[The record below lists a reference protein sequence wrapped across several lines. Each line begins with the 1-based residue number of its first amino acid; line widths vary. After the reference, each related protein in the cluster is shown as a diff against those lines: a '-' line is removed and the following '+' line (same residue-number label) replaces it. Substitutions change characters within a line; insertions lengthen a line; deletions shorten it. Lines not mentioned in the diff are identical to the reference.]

1 MLHAIVC
8 IKSVPETTQVRFDPE
23 TNTLLRGEVE
33 AIINPFDQYAIETAL
48 RLREAHGGRVTALS
62 MGPPKAEREL
72 REAVA
77 MGCDRAILLT
87 ARAFA
92 GADTWATAYTLAQA
106 IRQLAPYDV
115 VVCGKQAVDGDTGQV
130 GPGIA
135 RQLGLPQLT
144 YVAHIRQAD
153 PDERRIVA
161 ERLLEEGREVVE
173 APLPAVLTVLKDIY
187 IPRHPTLRG
196 FRRAHRLDLPKWDES
211 DIPARREHL
220 GLEGSPTQVVRI
232 FSPPKHE
239 GEVELMPGDDVDDQ
253 AEALAERLLQEKVV

>member
-1 MLHAIVC
+1 MRAIVC

-33 AIINPFDQYAIETAL
+33 AIINPLDQYAIETAL
-48 RLREAHGGRVTALS
+48 RLREQEGGSVIALS

-77 MGCDRAILLT
+77 MGCDDAVLLT

-92 GADTWATAYTLAQA
+92 GADTWATAYTLSQA
-106 IRQLAPYDV
+106 IRQLEPYDL
-115 VVCGKQAVDGDTGQV
+115 VVCGKQAMDGDTGQV

-135 RQLGLPQLT
+135 KQLGLPQLT
-144 YVAHIRQAD
+144 YVSRIRRASFQ
-153 PDERRIVA
+153 EGTIRV
-161 ERLLEEGREVVE
+161 ERLVEEGREVVE

-187 IPRHPTLRG
+187 IPRSPTLRG
-196 FRRAHRLDLPKWDES
+196 YRRAHRIDLRKWDETDLS
-211 DIPARREHL
+211 ARRERL

-232 FSPPKHE
+232 FSPPKRE
-239 GEVELMPGDDVDDQ
+239 GDIDLMPGDDVDEQ
-253 AEALAERLLQEKVV
+253 ADALAERLLQDKVV